1 MANNTGKK
9 FGGRKPGSVNKVS
22 SETRV
27 WIDKLINSNRKQ
39 LEADLRLLKPAERWS
54 VIERLM
60 NYTLPKMQSV
70 DANINLDRLSDEQLA
85 TVITEIMEGVQ
96 NED

>member
-22 SETRV
+22 SEMRLWV
-27 WIDKLINSNRKQ
+27 DKLINSNRKQ

-60 NYTLPKMQSV
+60 NYTLPKMQSI
-70 DANINLDRLSDEQLA
+70 DANISLDKLTDEQLA
-85 TVITEIMEGVQ
+85 TVITELMEGVE